1 MANVLSDT
9 KQKQA
14 MMTSSNGNLFHVT
27 GHLWGEFT
35 GHRGIPAQRPVKRS
49 FDVFFDLPWI
59 NGWVNNGEAGDLR
72 RYRAHYDVIVM
83 DAFVMLAHYRKWR
96 PRLSKLPSLCK
107 KQFIQL
113 VSLLRWMIKE
123 SRYITVQY
131 NTILRKSTMTKGIKS
146 HVN

>member
-113 VSLLRWMIKE
+113 VSTVALKGHH
-123 SRYITVQY
+123 YISFSLHYINFDLCEKKYYVIMYT
-131 NTILRKSTMTKGIKS
+131 
-146 HVN
+146 